1 VVVRWVVAAVVLFAV
16 WTHWRAAYTADV
28 RAAADD
34 LPASAERLEELV
46 LDLRDKRL
54 AYRCKAV
61 LRDLRAGDDDLCS
74 EHLGDVRERL
84 DHLERFAP
92 LRRALARPPD
102 R

>member
-1 VVVRWVVAAVVLFAV
+1 MIRWVVALVVVLAV

-28 RAAADD
+28 RAAVDD
-34 LPASAERLEELV
+34 LPDGAERLEELTH
-46 LDLRDKRL
+46 DLRDKRL
-54 AYRCKAV
+54 LYRCKAV
-61 LRDLRAGDDDLCS
+61 LRDLRAGDDELFR

>member
-1 VVVRWVVAAVVLFAV
+1 MIRWVVAVVVLFV
-16 WTHWRAAYTADV
+16 IWTHWRAAYTSEV
-28 RAAADD
+28 RAVVDD
-34 LPASAERLEELV
+34 LPDGAERLEELV

-61 LRDLRAGDDDLCS
+61 LRDLRAGDDELFR
-74 EHLGDVRERL
+74 EHVGDVRERL

-92 LRRALARPPD
+92 LRRALTGPPE

>member
-1 VVVRWVVAAVVLFAV
+1 VIRWVLVAVVLLAV
-16 WTHWRAAYTADV
+16 WTHWRAAYTAEV
-28 RAAADD
+28 RAALDD
-34 LPASAERLEELV
+34 LPESAERLDDLV

-54 AYRCKAV
+54 AYRCKAL
-61 LRDLRAGDDDLCS
+61 LRDLRAGDAELFR

-92 LRRALARPPD
+92 LRRVPARPPE